1 MLFAGPCAYRRLGG
15 LAITLL
21 LVWTVGCGESSAP
34 VQPSSAVQVKVGDA
48 AADRVVAFEM
58 TLTSLVLTTSNG
70 QEVTALAEPRRIEF
84 TRLAGAL
91 EPVALLDIPQGIY
104 TEAAVVGS
112 SIHLTYIDATG
123 ELREYTNSANFNTS
137 VMLDPKLTVNASSVL
152 GVDLNLAASI
162 LSLDST
168 NVEPPQFEPVYTFS
182 VAPVSATEQQEEEG
196 ALEHVTGVVTAADSG
211 SFTMLLGQN
220 GIPLSFAVD
229 ASTTF
234 QGVTLTTLPNMIV
247 EVDGVTAA
255 DGTLYAERVA
265 GLANSNGAVL
275 EGMLTNGA
283 MVPAGVVRRMARRPE
298 GELVVHDG
306 MGSGM
311 VDALVGRPVTVDF
324 STAAYG
330 INGEGMPD
338 GWAFDL
344 IGGLVFNAATII
356 PGQEV
361 QIVSDTGITPLA
373 GGYTVPARTVTLQ
386 EQAASGVVSDYRD
399 GLLFG
404 VIFGSAKTQAVS
416 PRSAVSM
423 PTAAFDLQLPADSY
437 LRLLTPFTSVTV
449 GIFPETKLHGT
460 STVSDLMNV
469 RVRGWLLY
477 FDDQLVMIADRV
489 DFVSAPVPTNVR
501 TSVPRR

>member
-1 MLFAGPCAYRRLGG
+1 M
-15 LAITLL
+15 
-21 LVWTVGCGESSAP
+21 
-34 VQPSSAVQVKVGDA
+34 
-48 AADRVVAFEM
+48 
-58 TLTSLVLTTSNG
+58 
-70 QEVTALAEPRRIEF
+70 
-84 TRLAGAL
+84 
-91 EPVALLDIPQGIY
+91 
-104 TEAAVVGS
+104 
-112 SIHLTYIDATG
+112 
-123 ELREYTNSANFNTS
+123 
-137 VMLDPKLTVNASSVL
+137 
-152 GVDLNLAASI
+152 
-162 LSLDST
+162 
-168 NVEPPQFEPVYTFS
+168 
-182 VAPVSATEQQEEEG
+182 
-196 ALEHVTGVVTAADSG
+196 
-211 SFTMLLGQN
+211 
-220 GIPLSFAVD
+220 
-229 ASTTF
+229 
-234 QGVTLTTLPNMIV
+234 
-247 EVDGVTAA
+247 
-255 DGTLYAERVA
+255 
-265 GLANSNGAVL
+265 
-275 EGMLTNGA
+275 
-283 MVPAGVVRRMARRPE
+283 
-298 GELVVHDG
+298 VHDG